1 MNAEQK
7 TARLQAEPR
16 PLLLPQ
22 YLANEKTAAI
32 CAACSEANK
41 IVQMGLVLVLR

>member
-1 MNAEQK
+1 
-7 TARLQAEPR
+7 
-16 PLLLPQ
+16 LLLPQ

-32 CAACSEANK
+32 CTACSEDNK